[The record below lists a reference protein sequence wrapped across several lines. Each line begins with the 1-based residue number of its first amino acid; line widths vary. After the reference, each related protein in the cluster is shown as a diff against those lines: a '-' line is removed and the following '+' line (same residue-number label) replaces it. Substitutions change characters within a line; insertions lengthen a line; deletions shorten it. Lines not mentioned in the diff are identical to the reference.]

1 MTASFET
8 LFGSK
13 STNRV
18 LFYLET
24 YGEGYGR
31 EIARTFSIR
40 PIQVQNQLKKLEEAG
55 WLVGRP
61 IGRTRLFTWNPR
73 NPLVKPLR
81 AFLQAAIDALPAS
94 EIQDY
99 YRRRRRPRR
108 PGKPV

>member
-1 MTASFET
+1 MIASFET

-13 STNRV
+13 STERV

-31 EIARTFSIR
+31 EIARVFGIR
-40 PIQVQNQLKKLEEAG
+40 PIQVQNQLRKLEEAG

-61 IGRTRLFTWNPR
+61 VGRTRLFTWNPR

-81 AFLQAAIDALPAS
+81 AFLLAAIDTLPES
-94 EIQDY
+94 EIQEY

-108 PGKPV
+108 QGKPV